1 MLARKEALALMAA
14 GLTAAVWAPAT
25 AQTPGMK
32 VRVGTSPSDPFL
44 QPYYAQDMGYFTS
57 NGLNAEIMLTSNG
70 ATTMAAV
77 LGGACDIGNN
87 DLIQLANAYNRGV
100 DIGVIA
106 SGALYNA
113 DKPTI
118 SLVVNKNSAVK
129 TAKDLEGSTIA
140 VPNLKSA
147 GGIAIQEWI
156 ARTGGDLTKVKFF
169 EMTFAEMG
177 PALVAGRI
185 GAALSGEPFLTD
197 AKNDIRRI
205 VNPYDYIA
213 RSFYTGVWFGKRS
226 WLNANLPIAKAMTTA
241 IYDSGKWA
249 NAHQSDSAVI
259 AARVNKLDVSKV
271 RSFVRNSFAGNWD
284 VKYAQPL
291 LDLAFKYKLIE
302 KQTQAS
308 DLYWTPGNA

>member
-1 MLARKEALALMAA
+1 MFARKEALALIAGGITAGTRSPAA
-14 GLTAAVWAPAT
+14 
-25 AQTPGMK
+25 AQAIPFK
-32 VRVGTSPSDPFL
+32 VRVATSPSDPFL
-44 QPYYAQDMGYFTS
+44 QPYYAQDLGFFRNNNLTTD
-57 NGLNAEIMLTSNG
+57 ITLTSNG

-87 DLIQLANAYNRGV
+87 DLIQLANAYNRGIG
-100 DIGVIA
+100 IGVIA
-106 SGALYNA
+106 PGALYSA
-113 DKPTI
+113 EKPTI
-118 SLVVNKNSAVK
+118 VLVVNKNSSYY

-169 EMTFAEMG
+169 EMAFSEMG
-177 PALVAGRI
+177 PALVANRI
-185 GAALSGEPFLTD
+185 GAALSGEPFLTN

-226 WLNANLPIAKAMTTA
+226 WLNANVPAAKSMTAA
-241 IYDSGKWA
+241 IYDSGRWA
-249 NAHQSDSAVI
+249 NTHQSDSAVI
-259 AARVNKLDVSKV
+259 AARVNKIDVAQV
-271 RSFVRNSFAGNWD
+271 RSFVRNSFASTWD
-284 VKYAQPL
+284 PKLAQPL

-302 KQTQAS
+302 KATSAS
-308 DLYWTPGNA
+308 DLFWTPGST